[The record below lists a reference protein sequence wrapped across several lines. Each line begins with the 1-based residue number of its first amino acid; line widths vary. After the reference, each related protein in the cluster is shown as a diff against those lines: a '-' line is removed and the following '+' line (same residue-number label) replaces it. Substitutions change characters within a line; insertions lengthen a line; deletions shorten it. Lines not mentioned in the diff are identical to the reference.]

1 MPMYVFDLPA
11 VMSQPVPEIRYA
23 TTHRIVVVV
32 GKQLMHE
39 TYIGPALSGTRP
51 TRAGTPKQQQRC
63 VHVDARDP
71 RLLYGR
77 LHHCHDSWAVH
88 CEDLAAEK
96 EFVFDVIIF
105 CFCYYYAFNYWCWCG
120 GCSIR
125 QGCYWGQ
132 WRLEDWDSIFRKKV
146 KHQLPYSSPRPY
158 IVASYTLCCCCTLA
172 ELYHQLVFHCFT
184 GA

>member
-32 GKQLMHE
+32 GKQLMYE

-51 TRAGTPKQQQRC
+51 TRAGAPKQQQRC

-77 LHHCHDSWAVH
+77 LHHRHDICAIH
-88 CEDLAAEK
+88 REDLAAE
-96 EFVFDVIIF
+96 ERIYF
-105 CFCYYYAFNYWCWCG
+105 CCDFYVC
-120 GCSIR
+120 
-125 QGCYWGQ
+125 
-132 WRLEDWDSIFRKKV
+132 
-146 KHQLPYSSPRPY
+146 H
-158 IVASYTLCCCCTLA
+158 
-172 ELYHQLVFHCFT
+172 
-184 GA
+184 